1 MPSANTPE
9 MFGAIRT
16 VGELGIPPHDWI
28 GMTYTGTDLT
38 GVTYKVGG
46 ANGLTVAT
54 LTLAYSSGNLVSVS
68 KTVN

>member
-28 GMTYTGTDLT
+28 GLSYTGADLT
-38 GVTYKVGG
+38 GVTYRLGG
-46 ANGLTVAT
+46 ESGPIVAT
-54 LTLAYSSGNLVSVS
+54 LTLGYSGGNLVSVS
-68 KTVN
+68 KTVS